1 MKGKVDHVIPF
12 PYTGLISALAIDC
25 INLSYFQGWKQTA
38 EGHVAGT
45 LDVFECDVAK
55 GISFNLDNAVYL
67 YTFIFA

>member
-1 MKGKVDHVIPF
+1 M
-12 PYTGLISALAIDC
+12 AIDC